1 MLFSR
6 FSFSYTDTREGFLG
20 METSAYLSYKRSAIL
35 DFGGGFRWL
44 LVLSICIDKTET
56 MSIQPGRP
64 DSAVNFTQWCVVPT

>member
-35 DFGGGFRWL
+35 DFGGGFR
-44 LVLSICIDKTET
+44 
-56 MSIQPGRP
+56 
-64 DSAVNFTQWCVVPT
+64 